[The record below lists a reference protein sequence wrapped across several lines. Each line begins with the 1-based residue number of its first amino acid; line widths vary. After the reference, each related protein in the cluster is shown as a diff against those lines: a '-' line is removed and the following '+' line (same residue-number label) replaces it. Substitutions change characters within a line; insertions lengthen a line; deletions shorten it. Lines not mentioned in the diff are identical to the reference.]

1 MILRDC
7 ISLFHLNSERSNKLK
22 NLIKILR
29 EEAINHGIHA
39 YSLEKGSTKKTNK
52 AADVINKTYKSI
64 KEMGR
69 LDELKP
75 LLDDESPHVRL
86 WVAGFLLDIYPE
98 EAERVLIELGKMRHI
113 GFEARMTLSEWKEG
127 NLKF

>member
-1 MILRDC
+1 ML
-7 ISLFHLNSERSNKLK
+7 E

-29 EEAINHGIHA
+29 EEATNHGIHA
-39 YSLEKGSTKKTNK
+39 YSLEKDSTKKANR
-52 AADVINKTYKSI
+52 AADAINKTYKSI

-69 LDELKP
+69 LDKLKP
-75 LLDDESPHVRL
+75 LLNDESPHVRL

-98 EAERVLIELGKMRHI
+98 EAERVLIELGKIQHI
-113 GFEARMTLSEWKEG
+113 GFDARITLSEWKEG